1 MTKTSAE
8 TRDPSILDAGLPP
21 SRAGLGADLL
31 SLGGLL
37 ALAALVL
44 LPGALILP
52 MELWDESRLA
62 GNAIEMAQRGDWMVT
77 TYQQVPDHWNTKPP
91 LMIWAMAAL
100 LRTGADP
107 MLAIRLPALAATL
120 GTVALTWI
128 ACRRIARDRLA
139 GLIAGALLVASPVFL
154 GNHAGRTGDY
164 DAVLCL
170 LNLGFVLA
178 SGLYID
184 ADGPKRRLWVFV
196 AAGLLVLAILTKGVA
211 GGLALPGLA
220 AYALIRRRLTVLFV
234 DRWLWL
240 SLAVGVVVVGGWFFL
255 REQLDSGYLA
265 AVWQND
271 IAGRMTSTLDD
282 HRSGRTFY
290 VRLLL
295 REFQPAV
302 LFMPLLLMMPKDP
315 DPVRRRLCLLTSLAA
330 LSWLML
336 ISISQTKLSWY
347 VMPMQPLAAIA
358 VGVAVTTWLGRWKS
372 WPASLPLRRAML
384 GVPILASLLACFWYL
399 DVFHRS
405 AADASDQAWYGPFMM
420 EVRAHDALGGAFIV
434 DGGFPNGA
442 GFEHYNPIAHFFVE
456 EATRRGERL
465 TQVASIEAVPADAAL
480 LTCDPAVR
488 GRLASL
494 SSFAKIH
501 TGAHCVFGRLSG
513 NGR

>member
-8 TRDPSILDAGLPP
+8 IRDPSPLDAGSLP
-21 SRAGLGADLL
+21 SRGALGLDLL

-44 LPGALILP
+44 LPGALSLP

-62 GNAIEMAQRGDWMVT
+62 ANAIEMAQRGDWVVT
-77 TYQQVPDHWNTKPP
+77 TYLQVPDHWNTKPP
-91 LMIWAMAAL
+91 LMIWAMAVL

-120 GTVALTWI
+120 GTVALVWI
-128 ACRRIARDRLA
+128 ACRRIARDRWA
-139 GLIAGALLVASPVFL
+139 GLIAGVLLVASPIFM

-184 ADGPKRRLWVFV
+184 AEGPKPKLWVFA
-196 AAGLLVLAILTKGVA
+196 AAGLLVLAVLTKGVA
-211 GGLALPGLA
+211 GGLAVPGLA
-220 AYALIRRRLTVLFV
+220 AYALIRQRLPALLA

-240 SLAVGVVVVGGWFFL
+240 SLAAGVLVVGGWFGL
-255 REQLDSGYLA
+255 REQLDPGYLA

-271 IAGRMTSTLDD
+271 IGGRMISTLED

-302 LFMPLLLMMPKDP
+302 LFMLLLLVMPKDP
-315 DPVRRRLCLLTSLAA
+315 DPARRRLCLLTSLAA

-358 VGVAVTTWLGRWKS
+358 VGVAVTTWLGRWRS
-372 WPASLPLRRAML
+372 WPASSSLRRAMIGL
-384 GVPILASLLACFWYL
+384 PILVSVVVSFWYL
-399 DVFHRS
+399 NVFHRS
-405 AADASDQAWYGPFMM
+405 AADASDQAWYGPFMAD
-420 EVRAHDALGGAFIV
+420 VRAHDALGGAFIV

-456 EATRRGERL
+456 DATRRGERL
-465 TQVASIEAVPADAAL
+465 TQVANIEALPADAAL

-488 GRLASL
+488 GRLAGL
-494 SSFAKIH
+494 SSFAEIR

-513 NGR
+513 TGR